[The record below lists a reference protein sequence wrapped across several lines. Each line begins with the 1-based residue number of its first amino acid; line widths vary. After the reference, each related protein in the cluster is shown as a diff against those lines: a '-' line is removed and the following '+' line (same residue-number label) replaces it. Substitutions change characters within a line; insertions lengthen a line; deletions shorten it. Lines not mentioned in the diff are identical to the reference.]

1 MPPGKKIIVVSQ
13 SLKEMLVILLPRN
26 SDLTEFFS
34 CLREPRFLLIL
45 KWVYEISA
53 GLQTKGW

>member
-1 MPPGKKIIVVSQ
+1 MPLGKKIIVVSQ
-13 SLKEMLVILLPRN
+13 SLKEILVILLRQN
-26 SDLTEFFS
+26 SDLREFFS

-45 KWVYEISA
+45 KRVYGISA

>member
-13 SLKEMLVILLPRN
+13 SLKEMLVIHLPQN

-34 CLREPRFLLIL
+34 CLREPIFLLIL
-45 KWVYEISA
+45 KWVYGISV
-53 GLQTKGW
+53 GLKTKGW